1 MRKKNDGIAWGL
13 LALVVFMNVI
23 SGTAAAETE
32 PVILSDRP
40 DTLLDEIK
48 RGFYSRINVL
58 AFGVF
63 QEPEMNSRLNFNN
76 FQEIPTYQASINPRV
91 DLNLDFRRLELG
103 IKQRFI
109 YLWQRWEEGFPEG
122 EEDGLAQ
129 FYTNEWFARYRLMD
143 ELFVSYGREN
153 LQWGP
158 SVLLSSSNPFNKE
171 NGRNNPRVEVPGLG
185 YARAVWIPNATWAV
199 SFIANT
205 DEGRLGRQQGFGLNQ
220 TGFAD
225 GSRGT
230 KFEPTYA
237 FKIDW
242 TGDGKYFS
250 VIPSYREHTGYRVGF
265 FGGWNVTDALLVYGE
280 GAHGDYGDYELLGGA
295 SYTFEAGPTI
305 NLEYFHNENGCVQD
319 RIEQCFFRDEIDASD
334 PMFRQD
340 YMMFQYSETDIWNVL
355 NVNLRVIHNLN
366 DQSDRLIG
374 IFEYEANDHTLLYV
388 IANGFTGST
397 RSEFGSFLNYSF
409 FVGAAYTF

>member
-1 MRKKNDGIAWGL
+1 MKKNGGLAWGL
-13 LALVVFMNVI
+13 WIFLMYILSGPVAADTEPALV
-23 SGTAAAETE
+23 STG
-32 PVILSDRP
+32 PVNIFEEL
-40 DTLLDEIK
+40 E

-58 AFGVF
+58 VFGIF
-63 QEPEMNSRLNFNN
+63 QEPEMNSRLNPNN
-76 FQEIPTYQASINPRV
+76 FLEISTYQASINPRV

-109 YLWQRWEEGFPEG
+109 YLWQRWDEGFPEG
-122 EEDGLAQ
+122 EEDSLAQ
-129 FYTNEWFARYRLMD
+129 FYTNEWFARYRVTD

-185 YARAVWIPNATWAV
+185 YARAVWIPNSTWAV

-205 DEGRLGRQQGFGLNQ
+205 DEGRLGRQQGFGLSQ
-220 TGFAD
+220 SGFAG
-225 GSRGT
+225 GSTQADDFQPG
-230 KFEPTYA
+230 YA
-237 FKIDW
+237 LKIDW
-242 TGDGKYFS
+242 TGEGKYFS

-280 GAHGDYGDYELLGGA
+280 GSHGDYGDFELLGGA

-305 NLEYFHNENGCVQD
+305 NLEYFHNENGCIDD
-319 RIEQCFFRDEIDASD
+319 RIDLCFRRGKIDPTD

-340 YMMFQYSETDIWNVL
+340 YMMFQYSDTEVWNDF
-355 NVNLRVIHNLN
+355 NINLRVIHNLN
-366 DQSDRLIG
+366 DQSSRLIG
-374 IFEYEANDHTLLYV
+374 IFEYEATDHTLLYV
-388 IANGFTGST
+388 IANGFTGS
-397 RSEFGSFLNYSF
+397 RDSEFGSLLNYSF

>member
-1 MRKKNDGIAWGL
+1 MKKNDGLVWGRWF
-13 LALVVFMNVI
+13 LVMYVI
-23 SGTAAAETE
+23 SGAAGAITE
-32 PVILSDRP
+32 PVVVSTGPVNIF
-40 DTLLDEIK
+40 DEIK
-48 RGFYSRINVL
+48 QGFYSRINVL
-58 AFGVF
+58 AFGIF
-63 QEPEMNSRLNFNN
+63 QEPEMNSRLNPNN
-76 FQEIPTYQASINPRV
+76 ILGISTYQASINPRV

-109 YLWQRWEEGFPEG
+109 YLWERWEEGFPQG
-122 EEDGLAQ
+122 EEDSLAQ

-220 TGFAD
+220 AGFAD
-225 GSRGT
+225 GSEQGQD
-230 KFEPTYA
+230 FQPGYA

-265 FGGWNVTDALLVYGE
+265 FGGWNVTDALLLYGE
-280 GAHGDYGDYELLGGA
+280 GAHGDYGDFELQGGVA
-295 SYTFEAGPTI
+295 YTFEAGPTV
-305 NLEYFHNENGCVQD
+305 NLEYFHNENGCIRD
-319 RIEQCFFRDEIDASD
+319 RIEQCFLRGEIDSTD

-340 YMMFQYSETDIWNVL
+340 YMMLQYSDTEILNDF

-374 IFEYEANDHTLLYV
+374 IFEYEATDHTLLYV
-388 IANGFTGST
+388 IANGFTGS
-397 RSEFGSFLNYSF
+397 RNSEFGSLLNYSF